1 MWWRLLSQPTERAR
15 HACSVSC
22 TTSCAGMYRMWG
34 DMVDMGLF
42 VCFHFR
48 QHWEDRSAS
57 LGTSFDIKLNM
68 GVWSDTLLRR
78 ARSLHEALFPM
89 MFAAPKTPP
98 VCPPARG
105 SVVGVAHS
113 SFPLVVVTM
122 SAFFARL
129 TELRARPAMGTRPV
143 VCLDHCL

>member
-1 MWWRLLSQPTERAR
+1 
-15 HACSVSC
+15 
-22 TTSCAGMYRMWG
+22 MWG

-89 MFAAPKTPP
+89 MLAAPRTPP
-98 VCPPARG
+98 VCTPFAPSTRG
-105 SVVGVAHS
+105 SVVGVARS

-122 SAFFARL
+122 SLFFARL
-129 TELRARPAMGTRPV
+129 PEVSARPAMGTRPV

>member
-1 MWWRLLSQPTERAR
+1 
-15 HACSVSC
+15 
-22 TTSCAGMYRMWG
+22 MYLMWG
-34 DMVDMGLF
+34 NMVDMVLF
-42 VCFHFR
+42 VCFDSR

-57 LGTSFDIKLNM
+57 LGTSFDIKMCM

-105 SVVGVAHS
+105 SVVGVARS

-122 SAFFARL
+122 SLFFARL
-129 TELRARPAMGTRPV
+129 PEVSARPAMGTRPV

>member
-1 MWWRLLSQPTERAR
+1 ML
-15 HACSVSC
+15 
-22 TTSCAGMYRMWG
+22 G

-89 MFAAPKTPP
+89 MLAAPRTPP
-98 VCPPARG
+98 VCTPFAPSARG
-105 SVVGVAHS
+105 SVVGVARS
-113 SFPLVVVTM
+113 SFPLVVVT
-122 SAFFARL
+122 SFIARL
-129 TELRARPAMGTRPV
+129 M
-143 VCLDHCL
+143 CLDRCL